1 MRVYDL
7 GVRLWHKEDDTQVI
21 ADDDAQVL
29 ADLDITPSQSTLTVP
44 FYTVT
49 RIGH

>member
-29 ADLDITPSQSTLTVP
+29 ADLDITPSQKHYHGAFLHSN
-44 FYTVT
+44 
-49 RIGH
+49 

>member
-7 GVRLWHKEDDTQVI
+7 GFRLWDKEDDARVI

-29 ADLDITPSQSTLTVP
+29 ADLDITPSQKHSHGAFL
-44 FYTVT
+44 
-49 RIGH
+49 HSN